1 MAAAKRLIGISG
13 ELEERG
19 RGLKFTV
26 VTAQGET
33 QPAFAVRANGQVFAY
48 LNRCAHV
55 PIEMDWDNGQFFDFS
70 RQYLLC
76 STHGALYDPATGRC
90 LGGRCNGRGLQA
102 LAVQEENNHIYLLEE
117 DA

>member
-1 MAAAKRLIGISG
+1 MAAAKRLIGLSD

-19 RGLKFTV
+19 RGLKFSV
-26 VTAQGET
+26 SGADGES
-33 QPAFAVRANGQVFAY
+33 QPAFAIRAHGKVFAY

-70 RQYLLC
+70 GQYLLC
-76 STHGALYDPATGRC
+76 STHGALYDPSTGRC
-90 LGGRCNGRGLQA
+90 VGGRCNGRGLQP
-102 LAVQEENNHIYLLEE
+102 LRVQEENNHIYLLEE

>member
-1 MAAAKRLIGISG
+1 MAAAKRLIGAS
-13 ELEERG
+13 EQLEERG
-19 RGLKFTV
+19 RGLKFSV
-26 VTAQGET
+26 SDAAGES
-33 QPAFAVRANGQVFAY
+33 QPAFAIRANGQVFAY

-70 RQYLLC
+70 GQYLVC

-90 LGGRCNGRGLQA
+90 VGGRCNGRGLQS
-102 LAVQEENNHIYLLEE
+102 LTVREENNHIYLLEE